1 MAAVTQ
7 VDALPIAR
15 ATRMSIHMRKKEL
28 AIVGRCMRDVYQGP
42 MRLPNPQR
50 VQYHGTWSWHVSTP
64 DVSRHAL
71 NFGWRIRPGR
81 SGHSL
86 SSLRSSPSLPV
97 RDIPSQAMYKCTSTR
112 QNSLIVRTSLP
123 RRFSH
128 SPRNLIVSTD
138 LARHGVAAERSN
150 RLAQLVLDVVCGGGA
165 RFGTLPASFPLVY
178 FGCIVC
184 RNHRGHPHRLD
195 SHRLVMQ
202 GNRRA
207 PGISR
212 G

>member
-7 VDALPIAR
+7 ADALPIAR
-15 ATRMSIHMRKKEL
+15 ATRMRIHMRKKEL

-42 MRLPNPQR
+42 IDSQNPQR
-50 VQYHGTWSWHVSTP
+50 VNLQSGSCHVSTP

-71 NFGWRIRPGR
+71 NFGWHIRPGR

-112 QNSLIVRTSLP
+112 QNSLIVRTSLT

-165 RFGTLPASFPLVY
+165 RFAPCLLLFRSFILTL
-178 FGCIVC
+178 
-184 RNHRGHPHRLD
+184 
-195 SHRLVMQ
+195 
-202 GNRRA
+202 
-207 PGISR
+207 
-212 G
+212 